1 MNTYT
6 WLIDSIDC
14 IPSLDGK
21 NNVVSN
27 VHWRVNAVSDITKQI
42 VIPKQT
48 ILNLDMTTTE
58 MPEQTINEPMYFV
71 TTYGNQPLSYT
82 AGSAFTEYEG
92 LTLET
97 VIEWVKSAMGT
108 DKVVEIQT
116 QLDNMILNLVNPSIV
131 SPTLPWSV

>member
-6 WLIDSIDC
+6 WSVDSIDC

-27 VHWRVNAVSDITKQI
+27 VHWRVNAVSDITKQV

-58 MPEQTINEPMYFV
+58 MPEQTINELMYFV
-71 TTYGNQPLSYT
+71 TTYGVQPLTYT
-82 AGSAFTEYEG
+82 AESSFT
-92 LTLET
+92 
-97 VIEWVKSAMGT
+97 
-108 DKVVEIQT
+108 
-116 QLDNMILNLVNPSIV
+116 
-131 SPTLPWSV
+131 